1 MVDIAMQEARGT
13 LVPKNSYLWI
23 AGATMIGTT
32 IEWFDFFIY
41 GTAAALVFNKL
52 FFPSFDTTTATLAS
66 LATFSIGLFF
76 RPLGG
81 LIFGHFGDRVGR
93 KSMLMSSLLLMGIP
107 TVLIGLVP
115 TYESIGLWAAAILVT
130 LRVLQ
135 GIALGGEWGGA
146 VLMAVEHAPRDKASL
161 FGSLPQAGVP
171 AGLLLAAGAFALLGQ
186 LSERDFLTWGW
197 RMPFVASFVLV
208 IIGLLVR
215 SRIAESPVFAE
226 IRDKKSLIAL
236 PAATVVRSHL
246 RSLMLAVGAK
256 LGEVT
261 LFYVIT
267 VFVLSYATT
276 TLGFSRGTVLQ
287 AIMIAA
293 ALALMTI
300 PLFGWIGD
308 RAGQRT
314 VYFFGAVLL
323 ASFAVPMFALIE
335 TRSVV
340 WLTVSIVTA
349 LGIIYPLM
357 YGPQPSLYSA
367 QFPPEVR
374 YSGISLGVQLAG
386 AIGGG
391 LAPIVATSLL
401 VKFGNTI
408 AVGAYLGVLGIVAGV
423 CVYFM
428 KPASL
433 KARTL

>member
-1 MVDIAMQEARGT
+1 
-13 LVPKNSYLWI
+13 
-23 AGATMIGTT
+23 
-32 IEWFDFFIY
+32 
-41 GTAAALVFNKL
+41 
-52 FFPSFDTTTATLAS
+52 
-66 LATFSIGLFF
+66 
-76 RPLGG
+76 
-81 LIFGHFGDRVGR
+81 
-93 KSMLMSSLLLMGIP
+93 
-107 TVLIGLVP
+107 
-115 TYESIGLWAAAILVT
+115 
-130 LRVLQ
+130 
-135 GIALGGEWGGA
+135 
-146 VLMAVEHAPRDKASL
+146 
-161 FGSLPQAGVP
+161 
-171 AGLLLAAGAFALLGQ
+171 
-186 LSERDFLTWGW
+186 
-197 RMPFVASFVLV
+197 
-208 IIGLLVR
+208 
-215 SRIAESPVFAE
+215 
-226 IRDKKSLIAL
+226 
-236 PAATVVRSHL
+236 
-246 RSLMLAVGAK
+246 
-256 LGEVT
+256 
-261 LFYVIT
+261 
-267 VFVLSYATT
+267 
-276 TLGFSRGTVLQ
+276 
-287 AIMIAA
+287 MIAA

-308 RAGQRT
+308 RAGQRI

>member
-1 MVDIAMQEARGT
+1 
-13 LVPKNSYLWI
+13 
-23 AGATMIGTT
+23 
-32 IEWFDFFIY
+32 
-41 GTAAALVFNKL
+41 
-52 FFPSFDTTTATLAS
+52 
-66 LATFSIGLFF
+66 
-76 RPLGG
+76 
-81 LIFGHFGDRVGR
+81 
-93 KSMLMSSLLLMGIP
+93 MLMSSLLLMGIP

-130 LRVLQ
+130 LRILQ

-197 RMPFVASFVLV
+197 RIPFVASFVLV

-215 SRIAESPVFAE
+215 SRIAKSPVFTE

-308 RAGQRT
+308 RAGQRI

-323 ASFAVPMFALIE
+323 ASFAVPMFVLIE

-340 WLTVSIVTA
+340 WLTISIVTA

-423 CVYFM
+423 CVYLM
-428 KPASL
+428 KPASPR
-433 KARTL
+433 ARTL